1 MGDGRSV
8 TVTWKGQSRA
18 YLYGGFANGNIGC
31 LCPCLFQ
38 TRPTIACSAI
48 INQDSISEAP
58 CFRARRNFPKAIIK
72 IARVQGTRHLV
83 AMRSMH
89 KSIDGETANEEGIQS
104 VRPQPCSGEGIDC
117 SPLDDDQTGLTFIAK
132 SSPSSCDVALC
143 SMRSLL
149 SALHYATLTSPFPR
163 PPLRVHFRLRR
174 LSLDPSH

>member
-1 MGDGRSV
+1 
-8 TVTWKGQSRA
+8 
-18 YLYGGFANGNIGC
+18 
-31 LCPCLFQ
+31 
-38 TRPTIACSAI
+38 
-48 INQDSISEAP
+48 
-58 CFRARRNFPKAIIK
+58 
-72 IARVQGTRHLV
+72 
-83 AMRSMH
+83 MH

-163 PPLRVHFRLRR
+163 PSLRVHFRLRR
-174 LSLDPSH
+174 LSLDRTNEIGRTGGRGRHGRTSRQPPPRSYPPPFALPSHRRKQPVARSIARHLLCPKSRKGRPNVSSRSHLPQTM